1 MSLHLVDSKC
11 WFTCDI
17 KHHKYY
23 NSNDSTYYNCH
34 YVHCRNDTHIEV
46 HLPLVYNGSVE
57 LLTDMLIGI
66 MEIQDLN
73 LLSLFSLH

>member
-1 MSLHLVDSKC
+1 MTH
-11 WFTCDI
+11 
-17 KHHKYY
+17 
-23 NSNDSTYYNCH
+23 NCH

-46 HLPLVYNGSVE
+46 LLPLVYNGTVE

-66 MEIQDLN
+66 MEIKDLN